1 MSAMVSDQGRDV
13 TRENINAGEQF
24 PDEPGHRLSYSA
36 SARTSNFPTARLLQ
50 CEEESLKLR
59 TVCIERRLYALRE
72 RVALPIQQKIAA
84 RAHASL
90 HGAIAEAESLKAR
103 YRSETRDG
111 AARRNSGNR
120 KHKVLA
126 YEVFPAACSK
136 ALRAQPLRVRAV
148 E

>member
-1 MSAMVSDQGRDV
+1 MLLERISTQVSNSLTSQGIGFLIPRALGL
-13 TRENINAGEQF
+13 RIS
-24 PDEPGHRLSYSA
+24 RRRA
-36 SARTSNFPTARLLQ
+36 SSN
-50 CEEESLKLR
+50 LKLR

-72 RVALPIQQKIAA
+72 RVALRIQQKIAA

-111 AARRNSGNR
+111 AARPNSGNR

-126 YEVFPAACSK
+126 YEVFPAACSE
-136 ALRAQPLRVRAV
+136 ALRAQPLRVRA
-148 E
+148 